1 MCVMPADSMRAAT
14 AKGDFGMSV
23 GQLYHQVTSI
33 SPNAEGG
40 ANGRCCAQATEKDV
54 RSMSAMGVLSGLVL
68 LTMSFVDLDPKR
80 NCKLRHGSDRRLG
93 PDSFLHIRYAALW
106 RGWSLAQ
113 LGWLQ
118 CEHGVKIGCTHCW

>member
-1 MCVMPADSMRAAT
+1 MSAPMSAVKELSGLVLLSMSFVGRGP
-14 AKGDFGMSV
+14 KRRKRMSA
-23 GQLYHQVTSI
+23 
-33 SPNAEGG
+33 P
-40 ANGRCCAQATEKDV
+40 
-54 RSMSAMGVLSGLVL
+54 MSAMGVLSGLVL